1 MILAKRFLLIF
12 FFLSAFVGSAQL
24 LEMDF
29 SEKRRQESAFRLH
42 VLRYGIIGISSLK
55 HLDLSAEL
63 VKVRFERGGGTQFSF
78 TLYSTRTLWKGNKK
92 EPLNTFD
99 FLMNPIGGT
108 VNGTLFMGIPLDRQY
123 KNSKIAFALGKK
135 WIQGQPLPQF
145 KNSSFIAN
153 FSRLGW
159 GYQKLLAEDPL
170 TNSSLSFWSFPHL
183 LLQQASANS
192 RNSFFDSQ
200 IDPWAYGYGAEIGLE
215 YNTQLKVI
223 LHGQQLLPSFAQ
235 GDYNRFTARLT
246 LAYRF

>member
-1 MILAKRFLLIF
+1 MILIKRFILLFSLFSSIMSF
-12 FFLSAFVGSAQL
+12 AQL
-24 LEMDF
+24 LELDF
-29 SEKRRQESAFRLH
+29 SEKRREESAFRLH
-42 VLRYGIIGISSLK
+42 VLRYGIVGISSLK

-63 VKVRFERGGGTQFSF
+63 VKVRFEQGGGTQFSF
-78 TLYSTRTLWKGNKK
+78 TLYSTQTLWKGNKK

-108 VNGTLFMGIPLDRQY
+108 INGAFFIGFPLTPQH
-123 KNSKIAFALGKK
+123 KNSKFAFSLGKK

-145 KNSSFIAN
+145 KSSRFMAN
-153 FSRLGW
+153 YSRLGW
-159 GYQKLLAEDPL
+159 SYQKLLAEDPL
-170 TNSSLSFWSFPHL
+170 TNSSLSIWSFPHL
-183 LLQQASANS
+183 LVQQASVKS
-192 RNSFFDSQ
+192 RDSFFDSQ